1 MKLQK
6 FFSPFSWTEFD
17 TLLHTLTNDHN
28 FDVDTVSFGGQFCFQ
43 TFLSQTIKSL
53 SLAHSEFF
61 CKKPF
66 FNVMM
71 CYFLGGITHNFS
83 LDFVKYKESPQIEIL
98 NQIFFGLLRFSYGT
112 FSFGMCTLV
121 CMVYTPGCKSQY
133 YHLFGLGFGII

>member
-71 CYFLGGITHNFS
+71 CYYLGGITHNFS

-98 NQIFFGLLRFSYGT
+98 NQIFFVSVSCMYCIDWDISLCKCWYRVNPQIEWQHEFAL
-112 FSFGMCTLV
+112 CTI
-121 CMVYTPGCKSQY
+121 KR
-133 YHLFGLGFGII
+133 